1 MHMVHYPPSTGGGA
15 KFGVGGISEQ
25 ARKPFRRAYPRRFIS
40 PVPAAAMPFSASTP
54 TAEAIRAIIIVI
66 TVYPPIRPPRS
77 TAPIMPPVTDGTSP
91 RRSRRLA
98 RARLH
103 AWPRARAI
111 AIAEAAAA
119 APRPRLVPMRRA
131 AVREAFRPPSHAP
144 VRSQRP
150 PPRCAALCVTS
161 GSSAGS
167 GACALAARSAALRER
182 NDGDEDDDDDDDA
195 DDDGNDVGDDDDGGN
210 GAATTARPSAVAD
223 ADVAVAAAVAA
234 AASAAGSTCARDV
247 SSFGEFEGDCDVP
260 SDGGCRNGIDETG
273 VDSGDGPAGGGT
285 GDAALDKDGDNGG
298 DGSAVPANFSPMIFP
313 TDSLTDLA
321 TESCTDLRMDART
334 RA

>member
-150 PPRCAALCVTS
+150 PRPQPRLSARHHLPQDPVGAAAS
-161 GSSAGS
+161 DQHAAQPSAS
-167 GACALAARSAALRER
+167 LQARRRALALARSLHGPLPCA
-182 NDGDEDDDDDDDA
+182 N
-195 DDDGNDVGDDDDGGN
+195 
-210 GAATTARPSAVAD
+210 ATTAMKKMMMMMMPTMTAMMLVMMMMAAMALLLRRGLQPSPTLMLRSQLRWLQQRQLLVAL
-223 ADVAVAAAVAA
+223 ARAMFL
-234 AASAAGSTCARDV
+234 ASA
-247 SSFGEFEGDCDVP
+247 SSKETVMYLPMVVVVMVLMRLVWILVMDLLVVVLVMLLL
-260 SDGGCRNGIDETG
+260 IKMAMTG
-273 VDSGDGPAGGGT
+273 VM
-285 GDAALDKDGDNGG
+285 
-298 DGSAVPANFSPMIFP
+298 AV
-313 TDSLTDLA
+313 L
-321 TESCTDLRMDART
+321 CLRILR
-334 RA
+334 R